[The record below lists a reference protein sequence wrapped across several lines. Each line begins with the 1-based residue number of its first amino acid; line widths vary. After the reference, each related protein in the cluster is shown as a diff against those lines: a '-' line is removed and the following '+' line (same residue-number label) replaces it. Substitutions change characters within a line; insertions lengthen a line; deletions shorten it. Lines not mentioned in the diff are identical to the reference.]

1 VKLDEDYRQHTMKL
15 EELTK
20 AYDKAFELIM
30 ELEEK
35 LG

>member
-1 VKLDEDYRQHTMKL
+1 VDEAYRQLTTKLDALNKD
-15 EELTK
+15 
-20 AYDKAFELIM
+20 YDKAFEQIM